1 MKVIVFKCSRCGKT
15 VHREI
20 EEDDS
25 CEIDFHLWWANEHL
39 CPVCNRP
46 WKGRAKNDG
55 RMVREGGR
63 PSAE

>member
-1 MKVIVFKCSRCGKT
+1 MKVTVFKCSGCGKT

-25 CEIDFHLWWANEHL
+25 CEIDFHLWWVNECL

-46 WKGRAKNDG
+46 GKGEED
-55 RMVREGGR
+55 EER
-63 PSAE
+63 PDATEQG

>member
-1 MKVIVFKCSRCGKT
+1 MKVTVFKCSRCGKT

-25 CEIDFHLWWANEHL
+25 CEIDFHLWWVNECL

-46 WKGRAKNDG
+46 GRGEEDG
-55 RMVREGGR
+55 
-63 PSAE
+63 